1 MQNQQLTDGI
11 SRAGCSENAG
21 TDLSTSSGQR
31 HALESV
37 LKFTP
42 QVALMSSQ
50 PQEVNQP
57 GACQY
62 QFGPFLLDPPERTL
76 LRGETPIPL
85 PPKAFD
91 TLVYLVENP
100 GRLIPKDDLM
110 KAVWRGTFVEE
121 SNLTLNISILR
132 KALGDSVQEQRFI
145 VTVPGRGYRFSA
157 PVRTISPDSQNSNAV
172 VIETHARSEV
182 LIDEATESRALAG
195 PKRLWSA
202 VLASTLLALAV
213 VAGVIAAIRGHRGAI
228 DSVAVLP
235 FVNASGDANEDYLSD
250 GITQSVINNLSP
262 LRNLRVM
269 AVSTMFRYKGK
280 QVDPQVVGHD
290 LGVRAVLSGRL
301 IQRADTIAVQAEL
314 IDVSNGAQLWGG
326 QYTRKVADVF
336 ALQEDIS
343 RVISEKLRLRLTGE
357 EKQRLTKRYTESTE
371 AYQSYLRG
379 RYFWSQW
386 SPEQSLKAIAYF
398 QEAIRHDPRYA
409 LAYAGLADTY
419 ISRAW
424 FGEDPPREAVPKAK
438 AAALKALEIDE
449 GIAEAHASLGFTAFL
464 YDWDWTGAQKH
475 FERALELNPAY
486 ANAHNWYSFYFA
498 ALGKTDEALVE
509 ARRAVELDPAS
520 PGMNQILAIQLTY
533 ARRFDEAIQQYR
545 KALEMGYHDAHLGLG
560 NAYAE
565 KGMYREALSEFRQY
579 SAIDRYTPLSIS
591 SLGYVHAQLGERKT
605 ALRLLDELRALSKR
619 RYVSSASLAMVY
631 IGLGDKDDAFA
642 LLDKA
647 YDEHSFSLAFVKVHP
662 AFDPLRSDPRFG
674 GLMRRIRLSG

>member
-343 RVISEKLRLRLTGE
+343 E
-357 EKQRLTKRYTESTE
+357 
-371 AYQSYLRG
+371 
-379 RYFWSQW
+379 
-386 SPEQSLKAIAYF
+386 
-398 QEAIRHDPRYA
+398 
-409 LAYAGLADTY
+409 
-419 ISRAW
+419 
-424 FGEDPPREAVPKAK
+424 
-438 AAALKALEIDE
+438 
-449 GIAEAHASLGFTAFL
+449 
-464 YDWDWTGAQKH
+464 
-475 FERALELNPAY
+475 
-486 ANAHNWYSFYFA
+486 
-498 ALGKTDEALVE
+498 
-509 ARRAVELDPAS
+509 
-520 PGMNQILAIQLTY
+520 
-533 ARRFDEAIQQYR
+533 
-545 KALEMGYHDAHLGLG
+545 
-560 NAYAE
+560 
-565 KGMYREALSEFRQY
+565 
-579 SAIDRYTPLSIS
+579 
-591 SLGYVHAQLGERKT
+591 
-605 ALRLLDELRALSKR
+605 
-619 RYVSSASLAMVY
+619 
-631 IGLGDKDDAFA
+631 
-642 LLDKA
+642 
-647 YDEHSFSLAFVKVHP
+647 
-662 AFDPLRSDPRFG
+662 
-674 GLMRRIRLSG
+674 